1 MTKSE
6 KGMQGCF
13 KNDRRTYDPAVVLD
27 RHHFLMDIVTD
38 FYRFNIVYHCSLQVD
53 EFVKSHQEGWL
64 SKNRQMQGARISRN
78 EAYRGTPQ

>member
-38 FYRFNIVYHCSLQVD
+38 F
-53 EFVKSHQEGWL
+53 
-64 SKNRQMQGARISRN
+64 ISS
-78 EAYRGTPQ
+78 ASFIIAG